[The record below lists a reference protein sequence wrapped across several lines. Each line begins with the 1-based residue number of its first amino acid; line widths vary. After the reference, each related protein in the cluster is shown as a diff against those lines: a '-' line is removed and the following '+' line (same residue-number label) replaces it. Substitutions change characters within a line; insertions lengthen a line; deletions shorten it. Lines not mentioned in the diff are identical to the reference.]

1 MLTSI
6 RKSIFETNSSSVH
19 AICISKEKPKKL
31 PKKIIFRTG
40 QYGWAREYHG
50 TAGYL
55 YTALIELD
63 SLCQYEEKLK
73 EILDKNSIEYEFY
86 KDKRYAY
93 IDHAEDL
100 REFLKMIFSDEDM
113 LLRFLCSEDSYV
125 ETGNDND
132 SDSFPVTNPDK
143 TKYDV
148 YVK

>member
-1 MLTSI
+1 MKISV

-19 AICISKEKPKKL
+19 AICISKKNPRKL

-40 QYGWAREYHG
+40 QYGWGKEYRG

-55 YTALIELD
+55 YTALIVLD
-63 SLCQYEEKLK
+63 SFCQYEEKLK
-73 EILDKNSIEYEFY
+73 EILDKNSIEYEF
-86 KDKRYAY
+86 DKSERFSY

-132 SDSFPVTNPDK
+132 EYSFPETNLDK